1 LLRHRLFRLQ
11 TTYRT
16 VVHANIKIH
25 ELFLNIIFLPVT

>member
-25 ELFLNIIFLPVT
+25 E